1 MEKLKLSEAEKVE
14 LKRLHKSLKDGK
26 SRDKLKAILMIDAGY
41 TSLEIARVLLLDD
54 NTITEWKKRYLE
66 RESVT
71 KWLFH
76 QCKGYCGKLNEIELK
91 TVGQYV
97 EENLISDSKQVQKFI
112 LEKMGK
118 TYTPNGVIELLKRL
132 GFKYKQTTLIPSKQ
146 DPAIQKEFKESYEE
160 FSENLKMDEA
170 LLFLDAVHPQH
181 NTKCSYAWIKTGQQ
195 KQIKS
200 NSGKKRLNI
209 LGTYNP
215 FTQDIVFEEH
225 DTINAEA
232 VIQFFKKVEAKYLNK
247 ASIFIVADQAPY
259 FKSQEVKAYLQAS
272 RIELIPLPTYSPNLN
287 LIERLW
293 KLLRKKVISNTYYE
307 KFKHFKDAVFSFL
320 SDESSQFKQALRQ
333 FIGLKLH
340 LIQPA

>member
-1 MEKLKLSEAEKVE
+1 MEKISLSAAERADLKQ
-14 LKRLHKSLKDGK
+14 LHRTLKDRK
-26 SRDKLKAILMIDAGY
+26 SGDRIKAILMLDAGY
-41 TSLEIARVLLLDD
+41 SCIETAEVLLLDE
-54 NTITEWKKRYLE
+54 NTVTDWKKRYLE
-66 RESVT
+66 RKNVT
-71 KWLFH
+71 NWLFH
-76 QCKGYCGKLNEIELK
+76 ECKGYSGKLSEIELK
-91 TVGQYV
+91 TVERYV
-97 EENLISDSKQVQKFI
+97 EESLISDSKQVQKFI
-112 LEKMGK
+112 LEKMSK
-118 TYTPNGVIELLKRL
+118 PYTQNGVIELLKRL
-132 GFKYKQTTLIPSKQ
+132 GFRYKQTTLIPSKQ
-146 DPAIQKEFKESYEE
+146 NPAIQKEFKEAYEA

-232 VIQFFKKVEAKYLNK
+232 VIQFFKKVEAKYLSK

-259 FKSQEVKAYLQAS
+259 FKSQEVKTYLQNS

-293 KLLRKKVISNTYYE
+293 KFLRKKVISNIYYE
-307 KFKHFKDAVFSFL
+307 KFRHFKDAVFNFL
-320 SDESSQFKQALRQ
+320 SNESSEFKQALRQ

-340 LIQPA
+340 LFQPA